1 MATLTQE
8 AKPPIE
14 APIPQKSK
22 LRQWL
27 GDNPIA
33 WLFIA
38 PYIIFL
44 AGIFVWPMCVQVYI
58 SFRSYFFAAPGAEV
72 DRPFIGLDNYFRAFT
87 DPVFTGSLRHTV
99 IFLLINV
106 PITVIGSMVLASAL
120 NGKIRGLT
128 FFRVSYYVPYVTAS
142 VAVIAVWLFMFGGTG
157 LVNTLLGPLAPD
169 PSWLINSNW
178 AMPIIAIFVAWK
190 QMGYFILL
198 YLAAL
203 QNIPESRYEAAS
215 LDGAGTFQKFKNV
228 TMPGVRPATLL
239 VLILATITGMNLFTE
254 PYLLTNGGGP
264 NGATVTPVFYMYQKG
279 VEQGD
284 AGYAAAIGVIL
295 VLITLVIAFVQR
307 RILERD

>member
-1 MATLTQE
+1 MATLT
-8 AKPPIE
+8 
-14 APIPQKSK
+14 APEKAAPVREKSK
-22 LRQWL
+22 LRRWL
-27 GDNPIA
+27 GENPIA

-38 PYIIFL
+38 PYLIYLI
-44 AGIFVWPMCVQVYI
+44 GIFVWPLIVQVVI
-58 SFRSYFFAAPGAEV
+58 SFQSFFFAAPGADV
-72 DRPFIGLDNYFRAFT
+72 DRPFIGFENYTRALS
-87 DPVFTGSLRHTV
+87 DSVFIGSLGHTV
-99 IFLLINV
+99 IFLVINV
-106 PITVIGSMVLASAL
+106 PITVLGSMMLASAL
-120 NGKIRGLT
+120 NGKIRGLA
-128 FFRVSYYVPYVTAS
+128 FFRTSYYVPYVTAS

-157 LVNTLLGPLAPD
+157 LVNTILGPLAPD

-203 QNIPESRYEAAS
+203 QNIPESRYEAAA
-215 LDGAGTFQKFKNV
+215 LDGCGVGKKFLHV
-228 TMPGVRPATLL
+228 TIPGVKPATVL

-284 AGYAAAIGVIL
+284 AGYAAALGVIL
-295 VLITLVIAFVQR
+295 VMITLVIALVQR